1 MFNEMTILLIFTSSV
16 SYAERSPSPEAA
28 SGWGFVQI
36 GLLACNLAFNL
47 SIFIYTLAK
56 LLITKI
62 LDYIKH
68 VRNRAIPAAQ
78 LKTVKIQHQV
88 HTESPVVNLS

>member
-1 MFNEMTILLIFTSSV
+1 V
-16 SYAERSPSPEAA
+16 SYADRSPSPEAA
-28 SGWGFVQI
+28 SDWGFLQI

-62 LDYIKH
+62 LDFM
-68 VRNRAIPAAQ
+68 RRA
-78 LKTVKIQHQV
+78 H
-88 HTESPVVNLS
+88 

>member
-1 MFNEMTILLIFTSSV
+1 V

-28 SGWGFVQI
+28 SDWGFLQI

-47 SIFIYTLAK
+47 SIFIYILAK

-62 LDYIKH
+62 LVYLRRVPK
-68 VRNRAIPAAQ
+68 RAVPSAQ
-78 LKTVKIQHQV
+78 LKTVKI
-88 HTESPVVNLS
+88 